1 MNKTHSVLK
10 RLFHQ
15 KIKEKNK
22 NMIYNKYSNS
32 NLFELKEKNFLNKR
46 QKTFTNINSHHKN
59 KNENDLGNILSYL
72 STLSN
77 FPKLDEKTI
86 SFYSEHNSPNKNY
99 FLNYNEM
106 ESYSKKPK
114 HKIKRNNTNNKTENF
129 YLTQTNFSNKTNFQ
143 TISTFSNNNNNITN
157 SNFYNKNESL
167 RINTPKTIFK
177 NIKFLTPRE
186 KSPENNNNIINI
198 KMNKLNV
205 NSRNNKN
212 STSFIK
218 KTREKILMNYTLQI
232 KRERKIRIKEKFS
245 NQIENINDKINS
257 LKMSEKLFNEQFL
270 TKFYEYL
277 KYLFFVKKI
286 EKDKNIYLIN
296 KINILKKEITQ
307 LNLKIKKI
315 ENEKNLIYKWIYLI
329 IKMKEKKIVLEDY
342 YKIIIEEP
350 NNSYILMMGNEKK
363 DKNDSNLNNNKL
375 LKLTSNRHLIKTFE
389 RRNSVT
395 RQSRKLS
402 RKSVSDLNNNSFNQN
417 FLNLF
422 KNMTKAEIENI
433 RKYKNELSFNNVN
446 EFFDCFKILQNDN
459 LKLIEIYY
467 EKRNSL
473 DSIKKEKNEYENYI
487 KKNIQYTNNMLKI
500 KEIKFLNIK
509 NKYNELLLYKEKL
522 NNNQIN
528 NINDNN
534 KNNSKNIINEKI
546 MKLFE
551 ILNIFKLENIFDIN
565 VIKSKKLIGNTI
577 PDIMFTIE
585 FKINY
590 LLNKMNYYKIN
601 NKEDYYKL
609 KNEIENKHKIENA
622 KRLKSIE
629 NNKFYK
635 LKEKVEK
642 RMNKIYYLPLKKVDN
657 KINFK
662 TFNKN
667 KILKNDKDYENNN
680 KFNFNNLMYD
690 IYEKNL

>member
-1 MNKTHSVLK
+1 
-10 RLFHQ
+10 
-15 KIKEKNK
+15 
-22 NMIYNKYSNS
+22 
-32 NLFELKEKNFLNKR
+32 
-46 QKTFTNINSHHKN
+46 
-59 KNENDLGNILSYL
+59 
-72 STLSN
+72 
-77 FPKLDEKTI
+77 
-86 SFYSEHNSPNKNY
+86 
-99 FLNYNEM
+99 
-106 ESYSKKPK
+106 
-114 HKIKRNNTNNKTENF
+114 
-129 YLTQTNFSNKTNFQ
+129 
-143 TISTFSNNNNNITN
+143 
-157 SNFYNKNESL
+157 
-167 RINTPKTIFK
+167 
-177 NIKFLTPRE
+177 
-186 KSPENNNNIINI
+186 
-198 KMNKLNV
+198 
-205 NSRNNKN
+205 
-212 STSFIK
+212 
-218 KTREKILMNYTLQI
+218 
-232 KRERKIRIKEKFS
+232 
-245 NQIENINDKINS
+245 
-257 LKMSEKLFNEQFL
+257 
-270 TKFYEYL
+270 
-277 KYLFFVKKI
+277 
-286 EKDKNIYLIN
+286 
-296 KINILKKEITQ
+296 

-363 DKNDSNLNNNKL
+363 EKNDSNLNNNKL

-395 RQSRKLS
+395 RPSRKLS

-433 RKYKNELSFNNVN
+433 RKYKNELLFNNVN
-446 EFFDCFKILQNDN
+446 EFFDCLKKLQNDN
-459 LKLIEIYY
+459 LKLIEIYD

-509 NKYNELLLYKEKL
+509 NKNTELLLYKEKL

-528 NINDNN
+528 NINDNS
-534 KNNSKNIINEKI
+534 KNNFKNIINEKI

-577 PDIMFTIE
+577 SDIMFTIE

-609 KNEIENKHKIENA
+609 RNEIENKHKIENA

-642 RMNKIYYLPLKKVDN
+642 RMNKIYYLPFKKVDN

-667 KILKNDKDYENNN
+667 KILKNDKDYDNNN